1 MTHESDSSEKSE
13 TAVESFNLGRS
24 RRGERLASVKKKKV
38 LKKQT
43 KTKETRSCL
52 ISCLFNESLADWAET
67 CQLSGAPARK
77 PRKRL
82 L

>member
-52 ISCLFNESLADWAET
+52 FIDEASRVFF
-67 CQLSGAPARK
+67 LSH
-77 PRKRL
+77 L
-82 L
+82 LV